1 MFSGIIEEL
10 LPIKKI
16 FLENEEAKRFKLAL
30 SPSSSFIYAE
40 DLKIGESIAIN
51 GVCQTILKIEKEN
64 VEFYASKETLSITNL
79 DNLKQGDKV
88 NVERAIIYG
97 SRVNG
102 HLVSGHVD
110 CVSSVLEIRPQKTST
125 IFRIAIQKNN
135 RKYFIHKGSITVNGI
150 SLTVYQVEENFFEV
164 MIIPHTYENTN
175 LSFLKVGDEVNLEYD
190 FMAKYVENFYK
201 Q

>member
-10 LPIKKI
+10 LPIEKF

-30 SPSSSFIYAE
+30 SPSSSIICAK

-51 GVCQTILKIEKEN
+51 GVCQTILKIEKES

-79 DNLKQGDKV
+79 DNLKQGDRV

-110 CVSSVLEIRPQKTST
+110 CVSPVLEILPQKTST

-135 RKYFIHKGSITVNGI
+135 RKYFIPKGSITVNGI
-150 SLTVYQVEENFFEV
+150 SLTVYQVEEDFFEV

-175 LSFLKVGDEVNLEYD
+175 LSFLKVGDKVNLEYD